1 MTEKVILITD
11 ARYAARVPYI
21 PDQLSADERQLRP
34 VVARFAYQRDRPL
47 RNLKGMGSD
56 YLKLWR
62 AKTATLMQPNKKLL
76 EVGASFS
83 YPWEGNDQHEKKQQ
97 TNIRVK
103 Q

>member
-1 MTEKVILITD
+1 
-11 ARYAARVPYI
+11 
-21 PDQLSADERQLRP
+21 
-34 VVARFAYQRDRPL
+34 
-47 RNLKGMGSD
+47 MGSD